1 MQVAAEALMTAL
13 SLTEAEEVALQ
24 QAKIVTSVLDILAD
38 VATAAQQPAHGLYNQ
53 GRQDGEVALV
63 RRLYAAIQRGRGQ

>member
-1 MQVAAEALMTAL
+1 VTAL

-24 QAKIVTSVLDILAD
+24 QAKIVISVLDILAD
-38 VATAAQQPAHGLYNQ
+38 VVRAAQQPAHGLYDQ

-63 RRLYAAIQRGRGQ
+63 RRLYAAIQRGHGQ